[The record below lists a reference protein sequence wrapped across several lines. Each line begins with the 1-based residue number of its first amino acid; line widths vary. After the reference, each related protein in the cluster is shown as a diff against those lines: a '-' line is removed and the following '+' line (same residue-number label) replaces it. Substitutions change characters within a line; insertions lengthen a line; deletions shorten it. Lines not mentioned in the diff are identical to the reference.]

1 MVKEIKTN
9 DVEKILQEAELV
21 DKPKWYQKL
30 DDWLFDHS
38 NVYAYIWRFYN
49 NHLSPSQIKRMV
61 KFFFQRR
68 IRGFDDSETWALD
81 WTFYNWI
88 YPRLKRFAKV
98 MQAYPTNTTYEDW
111 KAELEKRVKQLD
123 DLIHI
128 CEFDFT
134 DWSYIS
140 DEEMKFLRQK
150 EKEDGGDWTSTIN
163 ATAYERCEDDFNK
176 WFCENVNQLWW

>member
-61 KFFFQRR
+61 KFFFQRL

-81 WTFYNWI
+81 NTFYRWL
-88 YPRLKRFAKV
+88 YPRLKRFMEV
-98 MQAYPTNTTYEDW
+98 NCAYPTNTTYEDW
-111 KAELEKRVKQLD
+111 QNELKKRVEQLKYLAESND
-123 DLIHI
+123 MD
-128 CEFDFT
+128 FD
-134 DWSYIS
+134 DWSYLS
-140 DEEMKFLRQK
+140 KKELAELKKREPNDKKF
-150 EKEDGGDWTSTIN
+150 IN
-163 ATAYERCEDDFNK
+163 MIAFDKMQDDFNK
-176 WFCENVNQLWW
+176 WFGENINQLWW